1 MLDSLDLEVF
11 MSVEFR
17 SSDLVGVHVA
27 LITPLLSDCKRNLRN
42 SIDFKKAEKMIE
54 DLIAQGVDGIVPTA
68 TTGQSPTVTPKQHL
82 EFIKFVLDKVAG
94 RVKVIAGAGSNCTR
108 ETIDMVGEIQ
118 KISQG
123 TPCLCV
129 TGYYN
134 NPPQEGIQAHYEAIV
149 EETGAPVVMYNVPG
163 RTASYIEPE
172 TIIALAHN
180 PKILGLKQS
189 VNFADPGKFRDD
201 TVRIARETASLDFT
215 LVSGEDGWFL
225 DILELGGKGIVSA
238 SANIPEAAKLFLEV
252 HRRHFAGDSVAARQA
267 QKALAPYISWVFA
280 RKSPIPLATMFNTPV
295 FLPLV
300 DFAATAG
307 GQELVAEMEAW
318 ASKAAPSLQQWKA

>member
-1 MLDSLDLEVF
+1 

-307 GQELVAEMEAW
+307 GQELVAQMEAW